1 MVEYSQEFINKCK
14 RIYPDEE
21 RLHRQLEAK
30 ACCLYDWLGELYI
43 AYKRAFA
50 DRAKNE
56 GMSDSELMTAI
67 HNLSIASKLKAESK
81 TFE

>member
-21 RLHRQLEAK
+21 GLHRQLEEK

-56 GMSDSELMTAI
+56 CMSDSDLMTAI
-67 HNLSIASKLKAESK
+67 HNLSTASKLQAESK

>member
-1 MVEYSQEFINKCK
+1 MLEYSQEFINKCK

-21 RLHRQLEAK
+21 GLHRQLEAK

-43 AYKRAFA
+43 AYKQAFA
-50 DRAKNE
+50 DRAATE
-56 GMSDSELMTAI
+56 CLSDQELMAAI
-67 HNLSIASKLKAESK
+67 HNLSTASKLQAESK